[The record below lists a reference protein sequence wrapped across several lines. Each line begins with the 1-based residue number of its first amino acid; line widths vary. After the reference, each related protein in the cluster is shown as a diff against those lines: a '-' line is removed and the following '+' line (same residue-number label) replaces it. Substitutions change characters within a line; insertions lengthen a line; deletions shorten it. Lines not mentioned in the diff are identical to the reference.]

1 MTRIEMTRIEAT
13 TQLRLNLVLAAVDL
27 LAEDGLRAVTHRR
40 VEQRAG
46 VSQGTVKYHFGALD
60 GLIAAVVE
68 HMVDVEVT
76 SVLAVPRELV
86 EAALATGRV
95 PDAVWQRADAVLHE
109 MLSRPELVR
118 ARFELYLHAAARP
131 ELQTVIGRGRDQF
144 VRRAAASLAEVT
156 AGQAP
161 DSAESVARMILAL
174 VDGMLLH
181 HLSAPHP
188 SLVDDGAPW
197 LVATAMSAPLVT
209 DLVSQH
215 QSFAQ

>member
-1 MTRIEMTRIEAT
+1 MTRIEAT
-13 TQLRLNLVLAAVDL
+13 TQLRQNLVLAAVDL

-46 VSQGTVKYHFGALD
+46 VSQGTVKYHFGSLD

-86 EAALATGRV
+86 ETALATGRV

-131 ELQTVIGRGRDQF
+131 ELQTMIGRGRDQF
-144 VRRAAASLAEVT
+144 VKQTAASLAEVT

-181 HLSAPHP
+181 HLAAPHR
-188 SLVDDGAPW
+188 SLVDDGAAW
-197 LVATAMSAPLVT
+197 LVATAMSAPMVT